1 MPSKPKNARNSER
14 VQFEQKLEFE
24 RKIEESKMASYRK
37 TGGAKNT
44 NLPKLV
50 ITKFNGT
57 HTDRLHFWAVF
68 EAKKYSYSELA
79 AVTKFAYLK
88 ELVDSKIRAGIDRL
102 PFSIE
107 GYERVKN
114 VLRSK
119 YGKMTS

>member
-14 VQFEQKLEFE
+14 VQFEQKLVFE
-24 RKIEESKMASYRK
+24 RKIEESKMTSYRK

-50 ITKFNGT
+50 NGT

-68 EAKKYSYSELA
+68 EAKKDSYSELA

-88 ELVDSKIRAGIDRL
+88 ELVDSKIRAGIDGL
-102 PFSIE
+102 PFSTE
-107 GYERVKN
+107 GFERVKN
-114 VLRSK
+114 VSRSK